1 LPPVPV
7 DATAISASS
16 FDVAQAFDVAL
27 ESIDSVVGT
36 VAPNEAQQLK
46 NALQVA
52 EAILG
57 VALRDDLMAPLGDMV
72 MYYSSPS
79 EVPLGLGAVYLV
91 KVKDEKLMSKSIERL
106 VNLAG
111 AAPGVD
117 IRVKSSKYHGA
128 ELHTLA
134 IHQQG
139 NFQAPCLTVYKG
151 WLAFSSYPQ
160 PVQGFVLRMND
171 ELPSWKPNK
180 NVERTLSNLPT
191 EFTAIKISDP
201 RPTLKLLLSLAP
213 IGAAAVNGA
222 LAERAPQAHF
232 DVSLI
237 PNAHEA
243 TRHLFPNVTVVSDD
257 GTKIR
262 IETRASLMLPF

>member
-1 LPPVPV
+1 M
-7 DATAISASS
+7 TK
-16 FDVAQAFDVAL
+16 
-27 ESIDSVVGT
+27 T
-36 VAPNEAQQLK
+36 
-46 NALQVA
+46 
-52 EAILG
+52 LG
-57 VALRDDLMAPLGDMV
+57 
-72 MYYSSPS
+72 
-79 EVPLGLGAVYLV
+79 
-91 KVKDEKLMSKSIERL
+91 RL

-117 IRVKSSKYHGA
+117 IRVQTRTYHGA

-134 IHQQG
+134 IRQAG
-139 NFQAPCLTVYKG
+139 NFQAPCFTVYKG

-160 PVQGFVLRMND
+160 PVQGFVLRMNE

-180 NVERTLSNLPT
+180 NVEKTLSNLPA

-213 IGAAAVNGA
+213 IGAAALNGA
-222 LAERAPQAHF
+222 LAERAPQTHF

-243 TRHLFPNVTVVSDD
+243 TRYLFPNVTVVTDD
-257 GTKIR
+257 GNKIR